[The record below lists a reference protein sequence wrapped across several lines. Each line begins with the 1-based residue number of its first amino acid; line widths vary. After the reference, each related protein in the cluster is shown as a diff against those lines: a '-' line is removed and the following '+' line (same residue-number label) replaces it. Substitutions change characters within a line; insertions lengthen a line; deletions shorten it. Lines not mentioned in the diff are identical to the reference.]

1 MKDRIRPFSV
11 WSSIL
16 FGSALI
22 LAASWTAGGQQRPSF
37 RAKVDVV
44 DVSCI
49 VRDRRGRYLED
60 LTRHDF
66 QVYEDGV
73 RQELLF
79 FHREKARTARSLS
92 VALVMD
98 SSASVKDKLAFEQKA
113 AIEFFGET
121 LTREGEAGAVV
132 QFDSDVRLLHDFS
145 TDPSKLAEAIME
157 VRAEGAT
164 RLYDA
169 IWVTVRDLLRHQA
182 GRRVLVVLSDGAD
195 TRSSVSWQR
204 AIRTAQSHDVV
215 IYGVGVKSSGFDAD
229 FEKLKRFARAT
240 GGRFVNSKANLKRLR
255 QAFNGIRRDL
265 GNQYSLGYVSSNS
278 KADGS
283 FRKIRVAL
291 ARSGLKVRHREG
303 YYAAEPS
310 P

>member
-1 MKDRIRPFSV
+1 MRPDSV

-16 FGSALI
+16 LGSALI
-22 LAASWTAGGQQRPSF
+22 LSASWTAGGPQRPSF
-37 RAKVDVV
+37 RAQVDVV

-49 VRDRRGRYLED
+49 VRDRRGRYVED
-60 LTRHDF
+60 LSRNDF

-98 SSASVKDKLAFEQKA
+98 SSASVKDKLAFEQEA
-113 AIEFFGET
+113 AIEFFGEI

-195 TRSSVSWQR
+195 TRSSVSWER

-215 IYGVGVKSSGFDAD
+215 IYGIGVKSSGFDAD
-229 FEKLKRFARAT
+229 FEKLKRFARST

-255 QAFNGIRRDL
+255 QAFDGIRRDL
-265 GNQYSLGYVSSNS
+265 GHQYSLGYVSSNS

-283 FRKIRVAL
+283 FRKIQVAL
-291 ARSGLKVRHREG
+291 TRSGLKVRHREG
-303 YYAAEPS
+303 YYAAELS

>member
-1 MKDRIRPFSV
+1 MKGRIISAV
-11 WSSIL
+11 
-16 FGSALI
+16 FGTALV
-22 LAASWTAGGQQRPSF
+22 LSASWPAGGQQRPSF

-49 VRDRRGRYLED
+49 VRDRRGRYVEG
-60 LTRHDF
+60 LTRQDF

-73 RQELLF
+73 RQELRF
-79 FHREKARTARSLS
+79 FHRERAGTQRSLS

-113 AIEFFGET
+113 AIEFFGEV
-121 LTREGEAGAVV
+121 LTREGESGAVV

-145 TDPSKLAEAIME
+145 TDPAKLADAIME

-169 IWVTVRDLLRHQA
+169 IWVTVRDLLRHRD
-182 GRRVLVVLSDGAD
+182 GRRILLVLSDGAD
-195 TRSSVSWQR
+195 TRSAVTWER

-215 IYGVGVKSSGFDAD
+215 IYGIGVKSSGFDAD

-255 QAFNGIRRDL
+255 QAFDGIRRDL
-265 GNQYSLGYVSSNS
+265 GNQYSLGYVSSNA
-278 KADGS
+278 KTDGS
-283 FRKIRVAL
+283 FRKIRVSL

-303 YYAAEPS
+303 YYAAEPN

>member
-1 MKDRIRPFSV
+1 MTDRIRPCSV
-11 WSSIL
+11 WTSAL
-16 FGSALI
+16 FGTVLV
-22 LAASWTAGGQQRPSF
+22 LGASWTAGGQQRPSF

-49 VRDRRGRYLED
+49 VRDRRGRYVEGLA
-60 LTRHDF
+60 RRDF

-79 FHREKARTARSLS
+79 FHREKSGTERSLS

-113 AIEFFGET
+113 AIEFFGEV
-121 LTREGEAGAVV
+121 LTREGESGAVV

-145 TDPSKLAEAIME
+145 ADPSQLAEAIME

-169 IWVTVRDLLRHQA
+169 IWVTVRDLLRHRD
-182 GRRVLVVLSDGAD
+182 GRRILLVLSDGAD
-195 TRSSVSWQR
+195 TRSAVSWER

-215 IYGVGVKSSGFDAD
+215 IYGIGVKSSGFDAD

-240 GGRFVNSKANLKRLR
+240 GGRFVNSRANLKRLR
-255 QAFNGIRRDL
+255 QAFDGIRRDL
-265 GNQYSLGYVSSNS
+265 GNQYSLGYVSSNAQ
-278 KADGS
+278 ADGS
-283 FRKIRVAL
+283 FRKIRVSL
-291 ARSGLKVRHREG
+291 ARSGLKVRHRDG
-303 YYAAEPS
+303 YYAAESNP
-310 P
+310 

>member
-1 MKDRIRPFSV
+1 MKDRLRPCPV
-11 WSSIL
+11 LI
-16 FGSALI
+16 SAVIGTALV
-22 LAASWTAGGQQRPSF
+22 LSASWTAGGQQRPSF

-44 DVSCI
+44 DVSCV
-49 VRDRRGRYLED
+49 VRDRRGRYVED
-60 LTRHDF
+60 LTRQDF

-73 RQELLF
+73 RQELRF
-79 FHREKARTARSLS
+79 FHREKAGTERSLS

-113 AIEFFGET
+113 AIEFFGEV
-121 LTREGEAGAVV
+121 LTREGESAALV

-169 IWVTVRDLLRHQA
+169 IWVTVRDLLRHRD
-182 GRRVLVVLSDGAD
+182 GRRILLVLSDGAD
-195 TRSSVSWQR
+195 TRSSITWER

-215 IYGVGVKSSGFDAD
+215 IYGIGVKSSGFEAD
-229 FEKLKRFARAT
+229 FDKLKRFARAT

-255 QAFNGIRRDL
+255 QAFDGIRRDL
-265 GNQYSLGYVSSNS
+265 GNQYSLGYVSSN
-278 KADGS
+278 AETDGS
-283 FRKIRVAL
+283 FRKIRVSL

-303 YYAAEPS
+303 YYAAEPN

>member
-1 MKDRIRPFSV
+1 MKYRIRP
-11 WSSIL
+11 WI
-16 FGSALI
+16 SALLGTA
-22 LAASWTAGGQQRPSF
+22 LALSASWTAGGQQRPSF

-49 VRDRRGRYLED
+49 VRDRRGRYVEN
-60 LTRHDF
+60 LTRRDF

-79 FHREKARTARSLS
+79 FHREKAETGRSLS

-113 AIEFFGET
+113 AIEFFGEV
-121 LTREGEAGAVV
+121 LTREGESGAVV

-145 TDPSKLAEAIME
+145 ADPSQLAEAIME

-169 IWVTVRDLLRHQA
+169 IWVTVRDLLRHRD
-182 GRRVLVVLSDGAD
+182 GRRILLVLSDGAD
-195 TRSSVSWQR
+195 TRSAVSWQR

-215 IYGVGVKSSGFDAD
+215 IYGIGVKSSGFDAD

-265 GNQYSLGYVSSNS
+265 GNQYSLGYVSSNA

-283 FRKIRVAL
+283 FRKIRVSL

-303 YYAAEPS
+303 YYAAEPN

>member
-1 MKDRIRPFSV
+1 MKDRIRPCSV
-11 WSSIL
+11 WI
-16 FGSALI
+16 SALI
-22 LAASWTAGGQQRPSF
+22 GTALFLGASWTAGGQQRPSF

-49 VRDRRGRYLED
+49 VRDRRGRYVEG
-60 LTRHDF
+60 LTRRDF

-79 FHREKARTARSLS
+79 FHREKAGTERSLS

-113 AIEFFGET
+113 AIEFFGEV
-121 LTREGEAGAVV
+121 LTREGESAALV

-169 IWVTVRDLLRHQA
+169 IWVTVRDLLRHRD
-182 GRRVLVVLSDGAD
+182 GRRILLVLSDGAD
-195 TRSSVSWQR
+195 TRSSVTWER
-204 AIRTAQSHDVV
+204 AIRSAQSHDVV
-215 IYGVGVKSSGFDAD
+215 IYGIGVKSSGFEAD
-229 FEKLKRFARAT
+229 FDKLKRFARAT
-240 GGRFVNSKANLKRLR
+240 GGRFVNSRANLKRLR
-255 QAFNGIRRDL
+255 QAFDGIRRDL
-265 GNQYSLGYVSSNS
+265 GNQYSLGYVSSNA
-278 KADGS
+278 KTDGS
-283 FRKIRVAL
+283 FRKIRVSL

-303 YYAAEPS
+303 YYAAEPN

>member
-1 MKDRIRPFSV
+1 MKIPLTV
-11 WSSIL
+11 WISIV
-16 FGSALI
+16 FGSGVI
-22 LAASWTAGGQQRPSF
+22 LASSWTAEGQQRPSF

-49 VRDRRGRYLED
+49 VRDRRGRYVED
-60 LTRHDF
+60 LTRQDF
-66 QVYEDGV
+66 RVYEDGV

-79 FHREKARTARSLS
+79 FHQEKAGTARSLS
-92 VALVMD
+92 VVLLMD
-98 SSASVKDKLAFEQKA
+98 TSASVRDKLAFEQRA
-113 AIEFFGET
+113 AIEFLGEI
-121 LTREGEAGAVV
+121 LTREGESGAVV

-145 TDPSKLAEAIME
+145 NDPSMLAEAIME
-157 VRAEGAT
+157 IRAEGAT

-169 IWVTVRDLLRHQA
+169 IWVSVRDLLRHQE
-182 GRRVLVVLSDGAD
+182 GRRILVVLSDGSD
-195 TRSSVSWQR
+195 TRSSVSWER
-204 AIRTAQSHDVV
+204 AVRTAQSHDVV
-215 IYGVGVKSSGFDAD
+215 IYGIGVKSSGFDAD
-229 FEKLKRFARAT
+229 FEKLKGFARAT

-255 QAFNGIRRDL
+255 QAFDGVRRDL

-278 KADGS
+278 RTDGS
-283 FRKIRVAL
+283 FRKIRVRL

>member
-1 MKDRIRPFSV
+1 MKDRTRFHPV
-11 WSSIL
+11 WHSIVL
-16 FGSALI
+16 GTALV
-22 LAASWTAGGQQRPSF
+22 LAASWPAGGQQRPSF
-37 RAKVDVV
+37 RTKVDVV

-49 VRDRRGRYLED
+49 VRDRRGRYVED
-60 LTRHDF
+60 LTRQDF

-73 RQELLF
+73 LQELLF
-79 FHREKARTARSLS
+79 FHQEKTRTKRSLS

-98 SSASVKDKLAFEQKA
+98 SSASVKDKLAFEQEA
-113 AIEFFGET
+113 AIEFFGGI
-121 LTREGEAGAVV
+121 LTRPGEAGAVV

-145 TDPSKLAEAIME
+145 TDPSKLANAIME
-157 VRAEGAT
+157 VQAEGAT

-195 TRSSVSWQR
+195 TRSSVTWER
-204 AIRTAQSHDVV
+204 AIRTAQSHDVA
-215 IYGVGVKSSGFDAD
+215 IYGIGVKSSGFDAD

-278 KADGS
+278 RADGS
-283 FRKIRVAL
+283 FRKIRVSL

-303 YYAAEPS
+303 YYATEPN

>member
-1 MKDRIRPFSV
+1 MKDRIRPCSV
-11 WSSIL
+11 WISAL
-16 FGSALI
+16 FGTALF
-22 LAASWTAGGQQRPSF
+22 LGASWTAGGQQRPSF

-49 VRDRRGRYLED
+49 VRDRRGRYVEG
-60 LTRHDF
+60 LTRRDF

-79 FHREKARTARSLS
+79 FHREKAGTERSLS

-113 AIEFFGET
+113 AIEFFGEV
-121 LTREGEAGAVV
+121 LTRGGESGAVV

-145 TDPSKLAEAIME
+145 AEPSQLAEAIME

-169 IWVTVRDLLRHQA
+169 IWVTVRDLLRHRD
-182 GRRVLVVLSDGAD
+182 GRRILLVLSDGAD
-195 TRSSVSWQR
+195 TRSAVSWER

-215 IYGVGVKSSGFDAD
+215 IYGIGVKSSGFDAD

-265 GNQYSLGYVSSNS
+265 GNQYSLGYVSSNA

-283 FRKIRVAL
+283 FRKIRVSL

-303 YYAAEPS
+303 YYAAESNP
-310 P
+310 

>member
-1 MKDRIRPFSV
+1 MKDRLRPC
-11 WSSIL
+11 SIWI
-16 FGSALI
+16 SAVIGTALV
-22 LAASWTAGGQQRPSF
+22 LGASWAAGGQQRPSF

-44 DVSCI
+44 DISCI
-49 VRDRRGRYLED
+49 VRDRRGRYVED
-60 LTRHDF
+60 LTRRDF

-73 RQELLF
+73 RQDLLF
-79 FHREKARTARSLS
+79 FHRERAGTERSLS

-113 AIEFFGET
+113 AIEFFGEV
-121 LTREGEAGAVV
+121 LTREGESGAVV
-132 QFDSDVRLLHDFS
+132 RFDSDVRLLHDFS

-169 IWVTVRDLLRHQA
+169 IWVTVRDLLRHRD
-182 GRRVLVVLSDGAD
+182 GRRILLVLSDGAD
-195 TRSSVSWQR
+195 TRSSVTWER

-215 IYGVGVKSSGFDAD
+215 IYGIGVKSSGFDAD

-255 QAFNGIRRDL
+255 QAFDGIRRDL
-265 GNQYSLGYVSSNS
+265 GNQYSLGYVSSNA

-283 FRKIRVAL
+283 FRKIRVSL

-303 YYAAEPS
+303 YYAAEPY

>member
-1 MKDRIRPFSV
+1 MKDRIRGRSV
-11 WSSIL
+11 WIFAV
-16 FGSALI
+16 FGTALV
-22 LAASWTAGGQQRPSF
+22 LGASWTAGGQQRPTF

-49 VRDRRGRYLED
+49 VRDRRGRYVED

-73 RQELLF
+73 RQELRF
-79 FHREKARTARSLS
+79 FHREKAGTQRSLS

-113 AIEFFGET
+113 AIEFFGEV
-121 LTREGEAGAVV
+121 LTREGESGAVV

-169 IWVTVRDLLRHQA
+169 IWVTVRDLLRHRD
-182 GRRVLVVLSDGAD
+182 GRRILLVLSDGAD
-195 TRSSVSWQR
+195 TRSAVTWER

-215 IYGVGVKSSGFDAD
+215 IYGIGVKSSGFDAD

-265 GNQYSLGYVSSNS
+265 GNQYSLGYVSSNA
-278 KADGS
+278 KTDGS
-283 FRKIRVAL
+283 FRKIRVSL

-303 YYAAEPS
+303 YYAAEPN

>member
-1 MKDRIRPFSV
+1 MKVRIRRSV
-11 WSSIL
+11 SIV
-16 FGSALI
+16 FGTALV
-22 LAASWTAGGQQRPSF
+22 LTGFWTAAGQQRPSF

-49 VRDRRGRYLED
+49 VRDRRGRYVED

-79 FHREKARTARSLS
+79 FHREQSRTERSLS

-98 SSASVKDKLAFEQKA
+98 SSASVKDKLAFEQQA
-113 AIEFFGET
+113 AIEFFGEI
-121 LTREGEAGAVV
+121 LTRQGESGAVV

-169 IWVTVRDLLRHQA
+169 IWVTVRDLLRHRD
-182 GRRVLVVLSDGAD
+182 GLRILLVLSDGAD
-195 TRSSVSWQR
+195 TRSAVSWER
-204 AIRTAQSHDVV
+204 AIRAAQSHDVV
-215 IYGVGVKSSGFDAD
+215 IYGIGVKSSGFDAD
-229 FEKLKRFARAT
+229 FDKLKSFARAT

-278 KADGS
+278 ETDGS
-283 FRKIRVAL
+283 FRKIRVSL

-303 YYAAEPS
+303 YYAAESNP
-310 P
+310 

>member
-1 MKDRIRPFSV
+1 MDI
-11 WSSIL
+11 
-16 FGSALI
+16 
-22 LAASWTAGGQQRPSF
+22 
-37 RAKVDVV
+37 
-44 DVSCI
+44 SCV
-49 VRDRRGRYLED
+49 VRDRRGRYVED

-79 FHREKARTARSLS
+79 FHRERAGTVRSLS

-113 AIEFFGET
+113 AIEFFGEV
-121 LTREGEAGAVV
+121 LTREGESAALV

-169 IWVTVRDLLRHQA
+169 IWVTVRDLLRHRD
-182 GRRVLVVLSDGAD
+182 GRRILLVLSDGAD
-195 TRSSVSWQR
+195 TRSSVTWER

-215 IYGVGVKSSGFDAD
+215 IYGIGVKSSGFDAD

-255 QAFNGIRRDL
+255 QAFDGIRRDL
-265 GNQYSLGYVSSNS
+265 GNQYSLGYVSSNA
-278 KADGS
+278 KTDGS
-283 FRKIRVAL
+283 FRKIRVSL
-291 ARSGLKVRHREG
+291 ARSGLNVRHREG
-303 YYAAEPS
+303 YYAAEPN